1 MKKFLVLFL
10 VIAFVCS
17 CKGKKQN
24 LAQELLGDKAEEQRI
39 AAMEFMAQETELPEV
54 IKKTEPAK
62 TEKTSVKT
70 NKTEVKN
77 TKTDTSKTTAKQDE
91 KPSQVKQEE
100 NQPTQAEEK
109 TQTQGDEQTVEIR
122 LDPNNLPKE
131 ILKTKDGRLTHPWY
145 FMQISTDTAGMETP
159 AWFGEELTFKLSW
172 AFITAG
178 EATITA
184 NKLLYNGKEY
194 AYQIETLAKSYSV
207 IDKVFKVRDINM
219 SWIKSDLSKSLGYWQ
234 SVREGSYSR
243 DEWLNFDYKTNMF
256 TMYKLDRH
264 GNYSKFLTHF
274 TGTEVFDILSALY
287 YVRNPKVSLQNT
299 IYFDVVNVN
308 TQYPL
313 KVIVH
318 GKEKIKTKAG
328 TFNCIVVEPM
338 ISGDSIFVSKGKSLK
353 VWITDDEYRMP
364 VKMTVEV
371 FIGAVKAE
379 LDSYKRGTNL

>member
-1 MKKFLVLFL
+1 MKKFLVFILA
-10 VIAFVCS
+10 VSCVCA
-17 CKGKKQN
+17 CKAKNQN

-39 AAMEFMAQETELPEV
+39 AAMEFMAEEAQVTEIPV
-54 IKKTEPAK
+54 KV
-62 TEKTSVKT
+62 EKT
-70 NKTEVKN
+70 KTEVKN
-77 TKTDTSKTTAKQDE
+77 TKTNSAKTTAKQSVKTAQNKE
-91 KPSQVKQEE
+91 EVKQE
-100 NQPTQAEEK
+100 QPAQEIKQEIKQEAQKEELEASEK
-109 TQTQGDEQTVEIR
+109 TVEIF

-145 FMQISTDTAGMETP
+145 FMQISTAAPEGEQP
-159 AWFGEELTFKLSW
+159 AWFGEELNFKLSW
-172 AFITAG
+172 SFITAG

-194 AYQIETLAKSYSV
+194 AYQIETLAKSYPV
-207 IDKVFKVRDINM
+207 IDKMFKVRDINM

-234 SVREGSYSR
+234 SVREGSYKR
-243 DEWLNFDYKTNMF
+243 DEWLNFDYKNNIF
-256 TMYKLDRH
+256 TMYKLGSD
-264 GNYSKFLTHF
+264 GTYSKFITRF
-274 TGTEVFDILSALY
+274 TGKEVFDILSALY
-287 YVRNPKVSLQNT
+287 YVRNPKLSLQNT

-318 GKEKIKTKAG
+318 GKDTVKTKAG
-328 TFNCIVVEPM
+328 TFKCIVVEPM

-353 VWITDDEYRMP
+353 VWLTDDEFRMP

-379 LDSYKRGTNL
+379 LNSYKRGTNL

>member
-1 MKKFLVLFL
+1 MKKFLILLFA
-10 VIAFVCS
+10 VIFVCA
-17 CKGKKQN
+17 CKGKNQK
-24 LAQELLGDKAEEQRI
+24 LTQELLDEQADEQRV
-39 AAMEFMAQETELPEV
+39 AAMEFMTQETVALPE
-54 IKKTEPAK
+54 IPAK
-62 TEKTSVKT
+62 TEGSKTVKSSSKT
-70 NKTEVKN
+70 VKTEVKN
-77 TKTDTSKTTAKQDE
+77 TKTNTERQKEKANKTE
-91 KPSQVKQEE
+91 EIKQEE
-100 NQPTQAEEK
+100 QNQQATEN
-109 TQTQGDEQTVEIR
+109 TVEIF

-145 FMQISTDTAGMETP
+145 FMHISTATPEGETP
-159 AWFGEELTFKLSW
+159 VWFGEELNFKLSW
-172 AFITAG
+172 AFVTAG

-194 AYQIETLAKSYSV
+194 AYQIETIAKSYPV

-219 SWIKSDLSKSLGYWQ
+219 SWIKADLSKSLGYWQ
-234 SVREGSYSR
+234 SVREGSYKR
-243 DEWLNFDYKTNMF
+243 DEWLNFDYKNNMF
-256 TMYKLDRH
+256 TMYKLGSD
-264 GNYSKFLTHF
+264 GTYSKFLTRF

-287 YVRNPKVSLQNT
+287 YVRNPKLSLKDT

-318 GKEKIKTKAG
+318 GKEKVKTKAG

-353 VWITDDEYRMP
+353 VWLTNDEYRMP

-379 LDSYKRGTNL
+379 LYSYKRGTNL